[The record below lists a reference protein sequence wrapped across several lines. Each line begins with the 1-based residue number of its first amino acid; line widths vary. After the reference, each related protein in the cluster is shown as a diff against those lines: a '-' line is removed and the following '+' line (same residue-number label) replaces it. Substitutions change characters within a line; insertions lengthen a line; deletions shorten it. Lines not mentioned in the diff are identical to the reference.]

1 MKFTIV
7 ERKMKIDDD
16 LRAYALRKVE
26 KLDRYFQQDSDTTIT
41 FSELRGKQ
49 TVEITVRQAGLV
61 VRAEETTT
69 DMFASVDGA
78 ISSIERQ
85 IRKHKTR
92 LEKRLRK
99 DAFDAYP
106 EESYFI
112 PESDEEEEPSYQLV
126 RTKRFFFRPMSIDEA
141 ILQMNLVNHTF
152 FAFRNEDD
160 GGAFSVVY
168 KRKDGGYGIIVDQD

>member
-26 KLDRYFQQDSDTTIT
+26 KLDRYFQQDSDTTLT

-49 TVEITVRQAGLV
+49 TVEVTVRQVGLV
-61 VRAEETTT
+61 VRAEETTS

-78 ISSIERQ
+78 VSSIERQ

-92 LEKRLRK
+92 LEKRLREG
-99 DAFDAYP
+99 AFDKIAGQQAALA
-106 EESYFI
+106 EDDF
-112 PESDEEEEPSYQLV
+112 DVV
-126 RTKRFFFRPMSIDEA
+126 RRKRFDVKPMSVEEA
-141 ILQMNLVNHTF
+141 ILQMNLLDHSF
-152 FAFRNEDD
+152 FAFRDEEND
-160 GGAFSVVY
+160 GKFAVVY
-168 KRKDGGYGIIVDQD
+168 RRNDGGYGIIEDEG